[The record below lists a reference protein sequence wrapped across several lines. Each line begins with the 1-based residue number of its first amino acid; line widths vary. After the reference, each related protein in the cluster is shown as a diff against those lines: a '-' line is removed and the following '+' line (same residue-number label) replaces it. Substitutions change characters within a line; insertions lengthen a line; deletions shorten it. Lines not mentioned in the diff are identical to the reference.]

1 MAVAANYLFFNFLN
15 FPSLYYPFKTMAC
28 PNIEKL
34 KSFIDSMSSDQ
45 HEAFLNLNEN
55 DRISK
60 LHEAGIDI
68 TEADKA
74 EMIQFLVEH
83 LTTTTDDELMAAAGG
98 EKAKAKAAVAAAT
111 IVTAGTVTAATI
123 GAGATL
129 GSAAINANAK
139 K

>member
-1 MAVAANYLFFNFLN
+1 MHWLGQNLVCQGYFFDQQHHTH
-15 FPSLYYPFKTMAC
+15 STISMGC

-60 LHEAGIDI
+60 LHEVGIDL
-68 TEADKA
+68 TEADKS
-74 EMIQFLVEH
+74 EMIQYLVEH

-98 EKAKAKAAVAAAT
+98 EKAKAKTAVAVAGIA
-111 IVTAGTVTAATI
+111 TAGTVTAATI

-129 GSAAINANAK
+129 GKAAIEAS
-139 K
+139 

>member
-1 MAVAANYLFFNFLN
+1 
-15 FPSLYYPFKTMAC
+15 MAC

-45 HEAFLNLNEN
+45 HEAFLNLSEN

-60 LHEAGIDI
+60 LNEAGIDL

-74 EMIQFLVEH
+74 EMIQYLVEH

-98 EKAKAKAAVAAAT
+98 EIAKAAVAAAS
-111 IVTAGTVTAATI
+111 IKAGGAVATAAI

-129 GSAAINANAK
+129 GAAAIK
-139 K
+139 KNSNS